1 MDYAG
6 RLVLPREIR
15 DEAGFE
21 PGMPL
26 RIICRDG
33 RVEIEAAPRDV
44 KIVRKGRLLVA
55 LPVEAGDVL
64 RKDTVAET
72 TASARERRS

>member
-1 MDYAG
+1 
-6 RLVLPREIR
+6 
-15 DEAGFE
+15 E

-33 RVEIEAAPRDV
+33 RVEIEAAPREV
-44 KIVRKGRLLVA
+44 KIVRKGRLRVA
-55 LPVEAGDVL
+55 LPVEAGEVL

-72 TASARERRS
+72 TASVRERRS